1 MSDGL
6 RVFIV
11 DDDRDLA
18 ESLADLL
25 EGKGHSVE
33 LAFDGARAIEIF
45 RSRDFDIVFMDVKMP
60 GMSGVETFFE
70 FRRIKPDARVVMM
83 TGFSVEQLLQEAVS
97 NGALGV
103 LHKPFSPD
111 EVMAMLEQVKPQG
124 IVLVAD
130 DNPDFAQSIEPVLGE
145 RGYRVAV
152 ARTGQDALDRVLA
165 GGIDC
170 LILDLR
176 LPVLNGLEVY
186 LSLKKAGRAVPTII
200 VTGYAEEEKE
210 SLAVLRPMA
219 EAVLMKPF
227 DPTLLLER
235 IDSARRSAA

>member
-1 MSDGL
+1 MSEGL

-33 LAFDGARAIEIF
+33 LAFNGEQGIEKFRAQE
-45 RSRDFDIVFMDVKMP
+45 FDIVFMDVKMP
-60 GMSGVETFFE
+60 GMSGVETFFA
-70 FRRIKPDARVVMM
+70 FRKMKPDARVVMM
-83 TGFSVEQLLQEAVS
+83 TGYSVEQLLQEAVD

-103 LHKPFSPD
+103 LHKPFAID
-111 EVMAMLEQVKPQG
+111 EILAVLDTVKPCG

-130 DNPDFAQSIEPVLGE
+130 DNPDFAQSIEPLLEG
-145 RGYRVAV
+145 RGYHVAV
-152 ARTGQDALDRVLA
+152 ARTGQEALDRVLA

-176 LPVLNGLEVY
+176 LPVLNGLDVY
-186 LSLKKAGRAVPTII
+186 LSLKKAGRVVPTII
-200 VTGYAEEEKE
+200 VTGHAEEEKE
-210 SLAVLRPMA
+210 SLAVLSPMTD
-219 EAVLMKPF
+219 AVLTKPF
-227 DPTLLLER
+227 DPTMLLHR
-235 IDSARRSAA
+235 IDAARRAAA

>member
-25 EGKGHSVE
+25 EERGHRVE
-33 LAFDGARAIEIF
+33 LAFNGEQGIEKFRAQE
-45 RSRDFDIVFMDVKMP
+45 FDIVFMDVKMP
-60 GMSGVETFFE
+60 GMSGVETFFA
-70 FRRIKPDARVVMM
+70 FRKMKPDARVVMM
-83 TGFSVEQLLQEAVS
+83 TGYSVEQLLQDAID

-103 LHKPFSPD
+103 LHKPFAVD
-111 EVMAMLEQVKPQG
+111 EILAMLDTVKPNG

-130 DNPDFAQSIEPVLGE
+130 DNPDFAQSIEPLLEG
-145 RGYRVAV
+145 RGYRVAL
-152 ARTGQDALDRVLA
+152 AHTGQEALDRVLA

-176 LPVLNGLEVY
+176 LPVLNGLDVY
-186 LSLKKAGRAVPTII
+186 LSLKQAGRAVPTII
-200 VTGYAEEEKE
+200 VTGHADEEKE

-227 DPTLLLER
+227 DPTLLLRR
-235 IDSARRSAA
+235 IDDARRQAA